1 MSQLSFVCVLTLL
14 MRNISAATIRATTTA
29 TPDEAEN
36 GLFVLLLIIAL
47 LIGGV
52 CITIC
57 SCAYRWIAACC
68 YPERMD
74 IGPTTGYDR
83 MKTVT

>member
-1 MSQLSFVCVLTLL
+1 MNQLSIVFVLTLL
-14 MRNISAATIRATTTA
+14 MRKISAATIRSTTTEA
-29 TPDEAEN
+29 PDEAEN

>member
-1 MSQLSFVCVLTLL
+1 MNQLSFVFVLTLV
-14 MRNISAATIRATTTA
+14 MRNISAATLRVTTEA
-29 TPDEAEN
+29 PDEAEN

-47 LIGGV
+47 IIGGV

-83 MKTVT
+83 MNTVA

>member
-1 MSQLSFVCVLTLL
+1 MNQLSFVFGLTLL
-14 MRNISAATIRATTTA
+14 IKKISAATFRVTTEA
-29 TPDEAEN
+29 PDEAEN

-47 LIGGV
+47 LLGGV

-68 YPERMD
+68 YPEIMD

-83 MKTVT
+83 MSTVA